1 MSFLFQL
8 SYGLVITF
16 LHPEGFRVTS
26 CATPLQASAM
36 FIYRLYQG
44 TEAPVIPCTS
54 RVPSDD
60 VRNVEI
66 CRQYANGEPISDI
79 ACTFGISVQRIHQI
93 IRKLSPIT
101 AQPRLP
107 MPERNRVIRERFKAG
122 EAVSVIAATFHM
134 TERRVYQIVNE
145 TTHK

>member
-1 MSFLFQL
+1 
-8 SYGLVITF
+8 
-16 LHPEGFRVTS
+16 
-26 CATPLQASAM
+26 M

-44 TEAPVIPCTS
+44 TEVPVIPCTS

-60 VRNVEI
+60 VRNAEI
-66 CRQYANGEPISDI
+66 CCQYANGKPISDI
-79 ACTFGISVQRIHQI
+79 ARAFGVSVQRIHQI

-101 AQPRLP
+101 AKPRLP
-107 MPERNRVIRERFKAG
+107 MTERNRVIRERFKAG
-122 EAVSVIAATFHM
+122 EAVSLIAATFHL